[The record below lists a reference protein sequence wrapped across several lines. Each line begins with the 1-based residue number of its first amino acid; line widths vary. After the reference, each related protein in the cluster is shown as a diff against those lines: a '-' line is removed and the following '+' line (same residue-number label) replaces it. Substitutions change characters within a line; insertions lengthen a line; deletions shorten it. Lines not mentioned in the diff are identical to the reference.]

1 MEGIYQMVHNQT
13 TIKRAIDYVR
23 EGRMELMQS
32 GPFAPL
38 YMRKGQGRPNTP
50 EEESGQ

>member
-23 EGRMELMQS
+23 EGRMQMS
-32 GPFAPL
+32 GACGFW
-38 YMRKGQGRPNTP
+38 QG
-50 EEESGQ
+50 